1 MDKETLFM
9 NVKIVKNKNFKL
21 WTKDDIDNIL
31 IIYKYKDCYQYYDIV
46 LSLLKKYIDWRKI
59 NNIPYNYTLINLVNV
74 YLLITESL
82 IINNYVNYYEIY
94 DILHSKSICD
104 MFFSLSSDT
113 LLMIIVILFMIFRI
127 CYYIKI
133 LTKSSIIKSNI
144 QNNNND
150 TFFGNK
156 LLNLSDNFINVN
168 KLNNNNIPNVDV
180 FGLNLNL
187 NEDEVLEENEEIN
200 NNNNNEFDIK
210 NIFKDFNL
218 SNFNFQDFDINDFN
232 LQNFDI
238 SSIMKKFEN
247 NISKKQDNKK
257 QNNSDN
263 SYQLKKDIQKDND
276 TKNNNLKCQCHLCQ
290 CECHLCQCR
299 LCNNCLN
306 KKNI

>member
-31 IIYKYKDCYQYYDIV
+31 IVYKYKDCYEYYDIV

-59 NNIPYNYTLINLVNV
+59 NNISYNYSLINLVNV

-104 MFFSLSSDT
+104 MFFSFSSDT

-133 LTKSSIIKSNI
+133 LTKSSLTNSSLINSSLT
-144 QNNNND
+144 NNND
-150 TFFGNK
+150 IFFGNK
-156 LLNLSDNFINVN
+156 LQNLPDNFINLN
-168 KLNNNNIPNVDV
+168 KLNNNINLPNVDV

-200 NNNNNEFDIK
+200 NNNEFDIK

-218 SNFNFQDFDINDFN
+218 SNFNLQDFDINDFN

-238 SSIMKKFEN
+238 SSVMKKFEN
-247 NISKKQDNKK
+247 NISKKKDSKNQ
-257 QNNSDN
+257 DN
-263 SYQLKKDIQKDND
+263 SYQLKKDIQKNND
-276 TKNNNLKCQCHLCQ
+276 TKNNNLK